1 MYRKSKSKK
10 QPAVAGK
17 RRAGVALLEV
27 LISAGLFSVGLMA
40 VFALSSQLRRVETMT
55 DEFSEAM
62 LLAESKVESFEALPL
77 DQLSKGAE
85 TRGRYALDWTVTT
98 NTALNTVTA
107 QIKVSWTNLDANV
120 HSVNLNTI
128 LTE

>member
-1 MYRKSKSKK
+1 
-10 QPAVAGK
+10 
-17 RRAGVALLEV
+17 
-27 LISAGLFSVGLMA
+27 MA
-40 VFALSSQLRRVETMT
+40 VFALSSQLRRVESMT

-85 TRGRYALDWTVTT
+85 TRGAYALAWTMTT